1 MLIDLRRSAVATAA
15 TLMLLSGPTAFAAP
29 VTQVVCDDPLNP
41 LSCEVV
47 IKDDGSGGGAGGSGD
62 GGSTSTDGGSGDGGS
77 TPPAGGGAGA
87 GPLSPP
93 VVGDN
98 TNLPPGECAWK
109 VSTPKPPADDPL
121 WGGADPA
128 TNEIIFNDCN
138 GGPTLYG
145 VAPAA
150 AAGGVVAAPLPPPDP
165 AVLAAQAI
173 GQLSI
178 PMPAVNVAPDPE
190 RLAVNFWTYLW
201 TDDPGPVST
210 TVELRGVS
218 VTATAVLSSVDWV
231 MGEPAKGGGPAEV
244 TCTGAG
250 SPPPSNATF
259 LVNGGPPPAC
269 GYVYRLRS
277 TAARTGGTE
286 RWPVTVTSTWAVTW
300 TSNTGAA
307 GSDELISPS
316 SLALVRVGEYR
327 TVGGFGSGSGG

>member
-1 MLIDLRRSAVATAA
+1 MVA
-15 TLMLLSGPTAFAAP
+15 LPQLVPGIR
-29 VTQVVCDDPLNP
+29 V
-41 LSCEVV
+41 
-47 IKDDGSGGGAGGSGD
+47 DGGDSGGDGA
-62 GGSTSTDGGSGDGGS
+62 
-77 TPPAGGGAGA
+77 
-87 GPLSPP
+87 SPP
-93 VVGDN
+93 PEVGDN
-98 TNLPPGECAWK
+98 KNLPPGECAWK
-109 VSTPKPPADDPL
+109 VVTPKPPANDPL

-128 TNEIIFNDCN
+128 TNEVIFNDCN
-138 GGPTLYG
+138 GGPTRYA

-150 AAGGVVAAPLPPPDP
+150 AAGAVVLPPPDP

-173 GQLSI
+173 SQLSV
-178 PMPAVNVAPDPE
+178 PMPSANVAPDPE

-201 TDDPGPVST
+201 TTDPGPVTS

-231 MGEPAKGGGPAEV
+231 MGEPSKAGGPAEV

-250 SPPPSNATF
+250 SPPPPDATF
-259 LVNGGPPPAC
+259 LVNSGPPPTC

-286 RWPVTVTSTWAVTW
+286 RWPVTVTSTWSVTW

-307 GSDELISPS
+307 GSDELTSPS

-327 TVGGFGSGSGG
+327 TVGGFGFGSGSGGGG

>member
-1 MLIDLRRSAVATAA
+1 MLIGPRGAAVAAA
-15 TLMLLSGPTAFAAP
+15 AALWLFCVSSTFAAP
-29 VTQVVCDDPLNP
+29 ISEVICSDPSNPASCKIVIRDD
-41 LSCEVV
+41 
-47 IKDDGSGGGAGGSGD
+47 GSGD
-62 GGSTSTDGGSGDGGS
+62 GGSTSTDGESGDGGS

-98 TNLPPGECAWK
+98 TNLPPGECDWK
-109 VSTPKPPADDPL
+109 VVTPKPAADDPL

-128 TNEIIFNDCN
+128 TNDVIFNDCN
-138 GGPTLYG
+138 GRTQYS

-150 AAGGVVAAPLPPPDP
+150 AAAAAPLPPPDP

-231 MGEPAKGGGPAEV
+231 MGEPAKGGGPAEL

>member
-1 MLIDLRRSAVATAA
+1 MLTLRRWPTVSIAVI
-15 TLMLLSGPTAFAAP
+15 LLVITGPTAFATP
-29 VTQVVCDDPLNP
+29 VPKVVCDDPSNP
-41 LSCEVV
+41 ASCV
-47 IKDDGSGGGAGGSGD
+47 IVIEDDGSGGDVASVEGGSESSD
-62 GGSTSTDGGSGDGGS
+62 
-77 TPPAGGGAGA
+77 GGAGEPNG
-87 GPLSPP
+87 GPTAPP
-93 VVGDN
+93 AVGDN
-98 TNLPPGECAWK
+98 GVRLPECDWR
-109 VSTPKPPADDPL
+109 VMTPKPAAGDAL
-121 WGGADPA
+121 WEGADPA
-128 TNEIIFNDCN
+128 TNDVIFNDCN
-138 GGPTLYG
+138 GRTQYAVRPSTAGA
-145 VAPAA
+145 APA
-150 AAGGVVAAPLPPPDP
+150 LPPPDP

-173 GQLSI
+173 AQLSI
-178 PMPAVNVAPDPE
+178 PMPAANVAPDPE
-190 RLAVNFWTYLW
+190 QLAVNFWTYLW

-218 VTATAVLSSVDWV
+218 VTAVAVLSSVDWV

-244 TCTGAG
+244 TCSGAG

>member
-1 MLIDLRRSAVATAA
+1 MLTANLRRSAVAAAAAILSVFGVITA
-15 TLMLLSGPTAFAAP
+15 TAAP
-29 VTQVVCDDPLNP
+29 VSEVICKDPLNP
-41 LSCEVV
+41 ASCKLV
-47 IKDDGSGGGAGGSGD
+47 IHDDGAGGGSGGAGD
-62 GGSTSTDGGSGDGGS
+62 GGSNSTDGGSSGSGSGGEGS
-77 TPPAGGGAGA
+77 SA
-87 GPLSPP
+87 PP

-109 VSTPKPPADDPL
+109 VVTPKPAAGDPL

-128 TNEIIFNDCN
+128 TNEVIYNDCN
-138 GGPTLYG
+138 GGPTAYA
-145 VAPAA
+145 VTPA
-150 AAGGVVAAPLPPPDP
+150 AAGGAAAPLPPPDP

-178 PMPAVNVAPDPE
+178 PLPAVNVAPDPE

-231 MGEPAKGGGPAEV
+231 MGEPAKAGGAAEV

-250 SPPPSNATF
+250 SPPPANATF
-259 LVNGGPPPAC
+259 LVNSGPPPAC

-277 TAARTGGTE
+277 TAERTGGTE

-307 GSDELISPS
+307 GSDELTSPS

-327 TVGGFGSGSGG
+327 TVGGFGSGSGSGG

>member
-1 MLIDLRRSAVATAA
+1 MLTRRCLRVLAIALALIMTGATVATASPA
-15 TLMLLSGPTAFAAP
+15 TE
-29 VTQVVCDDPLNP
+29 VVCDDPSNP
-41 LSCEVV
+41 ASCVLVV
-47 IKDDGSGGGAGGSGD
+47 RDDGSGQAAGAPSGGGD
-62 GGSTSTDGGSGDGGS
+62 GSTSTDSGGSGGGGS
-77 TPPAGGGAGA
+77 APQ
-87 GPLSPP
+87 

-98 TNLPPGECAWK
+98 ANLPPGECAWK
-109 VSTPKPPADDPL
+109 VVSPKPVANDPL

-138 GGPTLYG
+138 GGPTQYA
-145 VAPAA
+145 VTPAT
-150 AAGGVVAAPLPPPDP
+150 AGGVAAPLPPPDP

-190 RLAVNFWTYLW
+190 QLAVNFWTYLW
-201 TDDPGPVST
+201 TDDPGPAST

>member
-1 MLIDLRRSAVATAA
+1 MLIKLHLAVVAGIAMSSFFGASA
-15 TLMLLSGPTAFAAP
+15 AFTTP
-29 VTQVVCDDPLNP
+29 VSEVICGDPLNP
-41 LSCEVV
+41 LSCKIV
-47 IKDDGSGGGAGGSGD
+47 IHDDGSGGGEGGGSGGG
-62 GGSTSTDGGSGDGGS
+62 GGSTSTDGGDSGGDHGS
-77 TPPAGGGAGA
+77 AP
-87 GPLSPP
+87 SPP

-98 TNLPPGECAWK
+98 ANLPPGECAWK
-109 VSTPKPPADDPL
+109 VVTPKPAAGDPL

-128 TNEIIFNDCN
+128 TNDIIFNDCN
-138 GGPTLYG
+138 GGPTQYA
-145 VAPAA
+145 VTPAA
-150 AAGGVVAAPLPPPDP
+150 AGAAAPLPPPDP

-173 GQLSI
+173 TQLTI

-201 TDDPGPVST
+201 TNDPGPVSA

-231 MGEPAKGGGPAEV
+231 MGEPAKGGGPAAV

-250 SPPPSNATF
+250 SPPPANATF
-259 LVNGGPPPAC
+259 LVESGPPPAC

-307 GSDELISPS
+307 GSDELTSPS

-327 TVGGFGSGSGG
+327 TVAGFGSGGGG

>member
-1 MLIDLRRSAVATAA
+1 MLAVIALTVFGGSSALAA
-15 TLMLLSGPTAFAAP
+15 SP
-29 VTQVVCDDPLNP
+29 VPVVVCGDPSNP
-41 LSCEVV
+41 FSCKVV
-47 IKDDGSGGGAGGSGD
+47 VRDDGSAGDPSGSGD
-62 GGSTSTDGGSGDGGS
+62 GDSASNGGSSGGGSSGGGGS
-77 TPPAGGGAGA
+77 TAQPA
-87 GPLSPP
+87 
-93 VVGDN
+93 VGDN
-98 TNLPPGECAWK
+98 TNLAPGECAWK
-109 VSTPKPPADDPL
+109 VLSPKPAAGDPR

-128 TNEIIFNDCN
+128 TNEMTYNDCN
-138 GGPTLYG
+138 GPTRYA
-145 VAPAA
+145 VAPVAA
-150 AAGGVVAAPLPPPDP
+150 DAAAPLPPPDP

-173 GQLSI
+173 TQLTI

-201 TDDPGPVST
+201 TNDPGPVSA

-218 VTATAVLSSVDWV
+218 VTATALLSSVDWV
-231 MGEPAKGGGPAEV
+231 MGEPAKGGGPAAV

-250 SPPPSNATF
+250 SPPPANATF
-259 LVNGGPPPAC
+259 LVESGPPPAC

-307 GSDELISPS
+307 GSDELTSPS

-327 TVGGFGSGSGG
+327 TVGGFGSGGGG

>member
-1 MLIDLRRSAVATAA
+1 MLTNWRWITVVFATVTLTIWGPAA
-15 TLMLLSGPTAFAAP
+15 WASP
-29 VTQVVCDDPLNP
+29 VSEVVCDDPSNP
-41 LSCEVV
+41 ASCV
-47 IKDDGSGGGAGGSGD
+47 IVIQDDGSGGGAGNSSSDGGD
-62 GGSTSTDGGSGDGGS
+62 TASSVGGESGGST
-77 TPPAGGGAGA
+77 TPRV
-87 GPLSPP
+87 L
-93 VVGDN
+93 GDN
-98 TNLPPGECAWK
+98 GELPPECAWR
-109 VSTPKPPADDPL
+109 VVTPKPAAGDPL

-128 TNEIIFNDCN
+128 TNDIIFNDCN
-138 GGPTLYG
+138 GGPTQYA
-145 VAPAA
+145 VTPAA
-150 AAGGVVAAPLPPPDP
+150 AGAAAPLPPPDP

-173 GQLSI
+173 TQLTI

-201 TDDPGPVST
+201 TNDPGPVSA

-231 MGEPAKGGGPAEV
+231 MGEPVKGGGPAAV

-250 SPPPSNATF
+250 SPPPANATF
-259 LVNGGPPPAC
+259 LVESGPPPAC

-286 RWPVTVTSTWAVTW
+286 RWPVTVTSTWEVTW

-307 GSDELISPS
+307 GSDELTSPS

-327 TVGGFGSGSGG
+327 TVGGFGSGGGG